1 MHRSGTWINIHQC
14 PHDRHLFF
22 LARKMKKAG
31 VLDFVGTNLGSLT
44 VVGKD
49 GKKIIIRNQEDLQ
62 NLTNQPLSRF
72 GNEELDDSAVV
83 MDC

>member
-1 MHRSGTWINIHQC
+1 
-14 PHDRHLFF
+14 
-22 LARKMKKAG
+22 MKKAG

-49 GKKIIIRNQEDLQ
+49 GKKIIIKEQEDLQ